1 MTRHALL
8 SGLTAIA
15 VGLLAAPA
23 ARADDASLF
32 SAYNARQGEVKAA
45 SDVYVR
51 ALKRNH
57 KHPNNKTLRAIVRAD
72 RGLNAVLTT
81 IKGELAAQPASSAR
95 GRKARA
101 CAFREVR
108 WWRRAN
114 NIEIRGIHLLI
125 GHHRAAA
132 NRAFDR
138 ADHTVRR
145 AYKQGRL
152 AVRHFKAVG
161 LTSPLGP
168 ISRA

>member
-8 SGLTAIA
+8 SGLTAVA

-23 ARADDASLF
+23 AQADDASLF

-57 KHPNNKTLRAIVRAD
+57 KHPNNKTLRGIIRAD
-72 RGLNAVLTT
+72 HGINTVLTT
-81 IKGELAAQPASSAR
+81 IKVELAAQQASSTQ

-101 CAFREVR
+101 SAFREVR

-114 NIEIRGIHLLI
+114 NIEIHGIRLLM
-125 GHHRAAA
+125 HNHDAAA
-132 NRAFDR
+132 THAFNRAT
-138 ADHTVRR
+138 HTVRR
-145 AYKQGRL
+145 AYRQGRL
-152 AVRHFKAVG
+152 AVRHFKAAG

-168 ISRA
+168 ISKA

>member
-1 MTRHALL
+1 MTRHALI
-8 SGLTAIA
+8 SGLTAVA
-15 VGLLAAPA
+15 VGLIAAPA
-23 ARADDASLF
+23 AQADDASLF
-32 SAYNARQGEVKAA
+32 SAYNARQGEVKSA

-57 KHPNNKTLRAIVRAD
+57 KHPNNKTLRAIIRAD
-72 RGLNAVLTT
+72 QGINAVLTA
-81 IKGELAAQPASSAR
+81 IKGDLAAQAASSAS

-114 NIEIRGIHLLI
+114 DIEIRGVKQLIHQ
-125 GHHRAAA
+125 RRSAA
-132 NRAFDR
+132 NSSFDR

-161 LTSPLGP
+161 LTSPQGP

>member
-8 SGLTAIA
+8 SGLTALA
-15 VGLLAAPA
+15 VGFVAAPA

-32 SAYNARQGEVKAA
+32 SAYNARQNEANAA
-45 SDVYVR
+45 SDAYVR

-57 KHPNNKTLRAIVRAD
+57 RHPNNKTLRGVIRAD
-72 RGLNAVLTT
+72 RGINAVLTV
-81 IKGELAAQPASSAR
+81 IKSELAAQQASSAQ

-114 NIEIRGIHLLI
+114 NIEIHGIHLLI
-125 GHHRAAA
+125 HGRDAAA
-132 NRAFDR
+132 DRTFDR
-138 ADHTVRR
+138 AEHTVRR

-152 AVRHFKAVG
+152 AVRHFKAAG

-168 ISRA
+168 ISKA

>member
-23 ARADDASLF
+23 AQADDASLF
-32 SAYNARQGEVKAA
+32 SAYNARQNDANAA
-45 SDVYVR
+45 SDAYVR

-57 KHPNNKTLRAIVRAD
+57 RHPNNKTLRGIIRAD
-72 RGLNAVLTT
+72 RGINAVLTA
-81 IKGELAAQPASSAR
+81 IKSDLAAQDASSR
-95 GRKARA
+95 QGRKARA

-114 NIEIRGIHLLI
+114 DIEIHGIHLLI
-125 GHHRAAA
+125 HNHRAAA
-132 NRAFDR
+132 TGAFRR

-145 AYKQGRL
+145 AYRQGRL
-152 AVRHFKAVG
+152 AVRHFKAAG
-161 LTSPLGP
+161 LTS
-168 ISRA
+168 